1 MIQLSFQPALDPFHA
16 MFRFARLHGLLFS
29 LGELSMDH
37 VRILDFFLVF
47 PYRIDAIRL
56 LPAHRRFRK
65 LAQQYQHQ
73 RPYGEQP
80 EDAALFQRMAPM
92 QAVAMETFASGGF
105 YDAERLRAFWV
116 RPTSSALPIEIAARV
131 SELNQANGD
140 LLEFLR
146 VLATEYQ
153 VGGANGL
160 KHRTGLME
168 HRYDVV

>member
-16 MFRFARLHGLLFS
+16 MFRCARLHGLMHS
-29 LGELSMDH
+29 LGELSADH
-37 VRILDFFLVF
+37 VRILDLFLVF

-56 LPAHRRFRK
+56 LPTHRRFRK

-73 RPYGEQP
+73 QPYGEQP
-80 EDAALFQRMAPM
+80 DDSALFQRMAPM
-92 QAVAMETFASGGF
+92 QIVAMETFASGGL
-105 YDAERLRAFWV
+105 YDADRLRASWV
-116 RPTSSALPIEIAARV
+116 RPTSNGLPSAIADRAA
-131 SELNQANGD
+131 ELNRSNAE

-153 VGGANGL
+153 VSGANGL